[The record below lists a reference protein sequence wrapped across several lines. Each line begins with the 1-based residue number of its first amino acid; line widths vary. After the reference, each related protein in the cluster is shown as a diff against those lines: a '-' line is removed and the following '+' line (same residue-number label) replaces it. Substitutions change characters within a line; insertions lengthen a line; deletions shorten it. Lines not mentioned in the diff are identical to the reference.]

1 MRETASTA
9 GQGGHDTAS
18 VLTRLFADGIVVCDG
33 AVGTMLHAAGVPLD
47 RSLSE
52 LNTTAP
58 ALVRDLHAAYVAAG
72 ARIIQTN
79 TFEANRLRLA
89 RFGLEDSVAESN
101 IAAARLARDATQQTD
116 ARVFV
121 AGSIGP
127 ATSSSAAPPIPLRA
141 RSDAVAEQI
150 GALADWVDLLV
161 LETFGDVE
169 SLLRAL
175 DVAAAES
182 DLPVIAQLTF
192 GDDGRT
198 LRGET
203 PGEAAALLGDR
214 DVLALGANCTV
225 GPAVLQDVVAELAA
239 GTDRPVSVQPNAGL
253 PQRLGKQFRYAHNT
267 RYFAQA
273 AESFVAA
280 GANLLGGC
288 CGTTPAHVR
297 AIAKA
302 VAALRPARPP
312 APVVAPSRRERAV
325 VTAVSA
331 KEPVDERAAEPDGN
345 WPQPDRFHVIAGL
358 PTPGDQ
364 EVAEF
369 VSRAQQLRAAG
380 AELIALREP
389 APPRS
394 RVNPIAAGLLLRERV
409 GADVVLPVETV
420 DRSLAA
426 LQADL
431 LGAHALGLQIVVC
444 RTGAPR
450 VAGGYPDPAVLWDV
464 DSVGLIRALRGLNEG
479 TDWRGVAMAERTRF
493 RVGASLTTMAADKD
507 YELDRAEAKVRAGAD
522 FLLTDVIYD
531 ADEARTVLRA
541 LAQRGIE
548 VPMLAA
554 IAPFDDARTLERLSF
569 EMPHLA
575 ARSSALAALRRRHER
590 AAGGIARTGGTAETG
605 DTVDAADA
613 AVTTA
618 VGMIDGLR
626 DLVQGVVVHVPANR
640 AEHGADLI
648 ARVTARQAGP

>member
-1 MRETASTA
+1 MRETLADQST
-9 GQGGHDTAS
+9 TT
-18 VLTRLFADGIVVCDG
+18 LPRLLADGIVVCDG

-52 LNTTAP
+52 LNISAP

-89 RFGLEDSVAESN
+89 RFGLEDSVAETN
-101 IAAARLARDATQQTD
+101 IAAARLAREASQH
-116 ARVFV
+116 ASPAVWV

-127 ATSSSAAPPIPLRA
+127 VTSSSAAPPIPLQT
-141 RSDAVAEQI
+141 RSDAMAEQI

-203 PGEAAALLGDR
+203 AREAAQLLGAR

-225 GPAVLQDVVAELAA
+225 GPAVLQDVVAELVA
-239 GTDRPVSVQPNAGL
+239 GTGRPVSVQPNAGL

-273 AESFVAA
+273 AEAFVTA
-280 GANLLGGC
+280 GANVVGGC

-302 VAALRPARPP
+302 VTPLRPTRPP
-312 APVVAPSRRERAV
+312 PLTPEPAHRQRAV
-325 VTAVSA
+325 VTATA
-331 KEPVDERAAEPDGN
+331 TAAAADPAGS
-345 WPQPDRFHVIAGL
+345 WPQPDRFQLIAGL
-358 PTPGDQ
+358 QTPGDQ
-364 EVAEF
+364 EVTDF

-389 APPRS
+389 APPRT

-409 GADVVLPVETV
+409 GADVVLPVETA
-420 DRSLAA
+420 DRSLVA

-464 DSVGLIRALRGLNEG
+464 DSVGLIRTLRGLNEG

-493 RVGASLTTMAADKD
+493 SVGASLTTMAADAD
-507 YELDRAEAKVRAGAD
+507 YELDRAEAKVRAGAG
-522 FLLTDVIYD
+522 FLLTDVIYA
-531 ADEARTVLRA
+531 ADEARSVLHT
-541 LAQRGIE
+541 LAGRGFDRP
-548 VPMLAA
+548 VLAA
-554 IAPFDDARTLERLSF
+554 LAPFDDARTLERLSF

-575 ARSSALAALRRRHER
+575 ARSSTAAALRRHRQHP
-590 AAGGIARTGGTAETG
+590 G
-605 DTVDAADA
+605 DAVAA
-613 AVTTA
+613 AVET
-618 VGMIDGLR
+618 IDALA
-626 DLVQGVVVHVPANR
+626 DLVRGVVVHVPADR
-640 AEHGADLI
+640 SEHGADLI
-648 ARVTARQAGP
+648 ARIAARWAGP

>member
-1 MRETASTA
+1 MPGRAEQSA
-9 GQGGHDTAS
+9 GLLA
-18 VLTRLFADGIVVCDG
+18 RLLADGIVVCDG

-52 LNTTAP
+52 LNTSAP

-72 ARIIQTN
+72 AHIIQTN
-79 TFEANRLRLA
+79 TFEANRLRLT
-89 RFGLEDSVAESN
+89 RFGLGDSVAESN
-101 IAAARLARDATQQTD
+101 IAAARLAREAVHHVQNSRSPSDDQPP
-116 ARVFV
+116 VFV

-127 ATSSSAAPPIPLRA
+127 ATSSSAAPPIPLQA
-141 RSDAVAEQI
+141 RRDAVAEQI

-169 SLLRAL
+169 SLLRAI
-175 DVAAAES
+175 DIAAAES

-203 PGEAAALLGDR
+203 PGEAARLLGDR
-214 DVLALGANCTV
+214 DVLAIGANCTV
-225 GPAVLQDVVAELAA
+225 GPAVLRDVVAELAA

-273 AESFVAA
+273 AEAFVAA
-280 GANLLGGC
+280 GANVVGGC
-288 CGTTPAHVR
+288 CGTTPAHVH

-302 VAALRPARPP
+302 VASLRPVRPP
-312 APVVAPSRRERAV
+312 APAAGPSRREHAV
-325 VTAVSA
+325 VTSA
-331 KEPVDERAAEPDGN
+331 APADEPVDELAAGPAAT
-345 WPQPDRFHVIAGL
+345 WPQPDRFQIIAGL
-358 PTPGDQ
+358 QTPGDQ
-364 EVAEF
+364 DVPDF

-380 AELIALREP
+380 ADLIALREP

-409 GADVVLPVETV
+409 GADVVLPVETA

-450 VAGGYPDPAVLWDV
+450 VAGDYPDPAVLWDV
-464 DSVGLIRALRGLNEG
+464 DSVGLIRTLRGLNEG

-493 RVGASLTTMAADKD
+493 SVGASLTTMAADAD
-507 YELDRAEAKVRAGAD
+507 YELDRAEAKVRAGAG

-531 ADEARTVLRA
+531 ADEARVMLRA

-548 VPMLAA
+548 VPVLAA
-554 IAPFDDARTLERLSF
+554 IAPFDDPRTLERLSF

-575 ARSSALAALRRRHER
+575 ARSSALEALRRRDESPDDGDDTATAT
-590 AAGGIARTGGTAETG
+590 AAVEA
-605 DTVDAADA
+605 VDALA
-613 AVTTA
+613 
-618 VGMIDGLR
+618 
-626 DLVQGVVVHVPANR
+626 DLVAGIVVHVPAER
-640 AEHGADLI
+640 SGHGAELI
-648 ARVTARQAGP
+648 ARVTARRDGS

>member
-1 MRETASTA
+1 MRETLAD
-9 GQGGHDTAS
+9 QGTTT
-18 VLTRLFADGIVVCDG
+18 LPRLLADGIVVCDG

-52 LNTTAP
+52 LNISAP

-89 RFGLEDSVAESN
+89 RFGLEDSVAETN
-101 IAAARLARDATQQTD
+101 IAAARLAREASQH
-116 ARVFV
+116 ASPAVWV

-127 ATSSSAAPPIPLRA
+127 VTSSSAAPPIPLQT
-141 RSDAVAEQI
+141 RSDAMAEQI

-203 PGEAAALLGDR
+203 AREAAQLLGAR

-225 GPAVLQDVVAELAA
+225 GPAVLQDVVAELVA
-239 GTDRPVSVQPNAGL
+239 GTGRPVSVQPNAGL

-273 AESFVAA
+273 AEAFVTA
-280 GANLLGGC
+280 GANVVGGC

-302 VAALRPARPP
+302 VTPLRPTRPP
-312 APVVAPSRRERAV
+312 PLTPEPAHRQRAV
-325 VTAVSA
+325 VTATA
-331 KEPVDERAAEPDGN
+331 TAAAADPAGS
-345 WPQPDRFHVIAGL
+345 WPQPDRFQLIAGL
-358 PTPGDQ
+358 QTPGDQ
-364 EVAEF
+364 EVTDF

-389 APPRS
+389 APPRT

-409 GADVVLPVETV
+409 GADVVLPVETA
-420 DRSLAA
+420 DRSLVA

-431 LGAHALGLQIVVC
+431 LGAHALGLRIVVC

-464 DSVGLIRALRGLNEG
+464 DSVGLIRTLRGLNEG

-493 RVGASLTTMAADKD
+493 SVGASLTTMAADAD
-507 YELDRAEAKVRAGAD
+507 YELDRAEAKVRAGAG
-522 FLLTDVIYD
+522 FLLTDVIYA
-531 ADEARTVLRA
+531 ADEARSVLHT
-541 LAQRGIE
+541 LAGRGIDRP
-548 VPMLAA
+548 VLAA
-554 IAPFDDARTLERLSF
+554 LAPFDDARTLERLSF

-575 ARSSALAALRRRHER
+575 ARSSTAAALRRHRQHP
-590 AAGGIARTGGTAETG
+590 G
-605 DTVDAADA
+605 DAVAA
-613 AVTTA
+613 AVET
-618 VGMIDGLR
+618 IDALA
-626 DLVQGVVVHVPANR
+626 DLVRGVVVHVPADR
-640 AEHGADLI
+640 SEHGADLI
-648 ARVTARQAGP
+648 ARIAARWAGP

>member
-1 MRETASTA
+1 MPGRADRSGA
-9 GQGGHDTAS
+9 AM
-18 VLTRLFADGIVVCDG
+18 LPRLLAEGIVVCDG

-72 ARIIQTN
+72 AHIIQTN

-89 RFGLEDSVAESN
+89 RFGLENSVAESN
-101 IAAARLARDATQQTD
+101 IAAARLAREAVAHARDAGD
-116 ARVFV
+116 AATPVFV
-121 AGSIGP
+121 AGSVGP
-127 ATSSSAAPPIPLRA
+127 ATSSSAALPIPLQA
-141 RSDAVAEQI
+141 RLDAVAEQV

-169 SLLRAL
+169 SLLRTI

-182 DLPVIAQLTF
+182 DLPIIAQLTF

-203 PGEAAALLGDR
+203 PREAAQLLGDR

-225 GPAVLQDVVAELAA
+225 GPAVLRDVVAELAA
-239 GTDRPVSVQPNAGL
+239 GTDRPVAVQPNAGL

-273 AESFVAA
+273 AEDFVAA
-280 GANLLGGC
+280 GANVVGGC
-288 CGTTPAHVR
+288 CGTTPGHVR

-302 VAALRPARPP
+302 VSSLRPTRPP
-312 APVVAPSRRERAV
+312 AP
-325 VTAVSA
+325 
-331 KEPVDERAAEPDGN
+331 AAEPARREQAVVSAARAVEEPGGERTAT

-358 PTPGDQ
+358 QTPGDQ
-364 EVAEF
+364 DVADF

-380 AELIALREP
+380 ADLVALREP
-389 APPRS
+389 APPS
-394 RVNPIAAGLLLRERV
+394 TRVNPIAAGLLLRERV
-409 GADVVLPVETV
+409 GTDVVLPVETA

-450 VAGGYPDPAVLWDV
+450 VSGDYPDPAVLWDV
-464 DSVGLIRALRGLNEG
+464 DSIGLIRALRGLNEG

-493 RVGASLTTMAADKD
+493 SVGASLTTMAADVD
-507 YELDRAEAKVRAGAD
+507 HELDRAGAKVRAGAE
-522 FLLTDVIYD
+522 FLLTDVVYD

-541 LAQRGIE
+541 LAQRGINRP
-548 VPMLAA
+548 VLAA

-575 ARSSALAALRRRHER
+575 ARSSALAALRRRHEHS
-590 AAGGIARTGGTAETG
+590 GSDTTG
-605 DTVDAADA
+605 ADA
-613 AVTTA
+613 AGAAAAIET
-618 VGMIDGLR
+618 IDALA
-626 DLVQGVVVHVPANR
+626 DLVAGVVLHVPADR
-640 AEHGADLI
+640 CEHGVDLI
-648 ARVTARQAGP
+648 AQVASRGAGP

>member
-1 MRETASTA
+1 MRETTA
-9 GQGGHDTAS
+9 NQTAAT
-18 VLTRLFADGIVVCDG
+18 VLPRLLADGIVVCDG

-47 RSLSE
+47 QSLSE

-79 TFEANRLRLA
+79 TFEANRFRLA

-101 IAAARLARDATQQTD
+101 IAAARLARDATQQVD

-121 AGSIGP
+121 AGSVGP

-203 PGEAAALLGDR
+203 PGEVAAALGDR

-225 GPAVLQDVVAELAA
+225 GPAVLRDVVAELAA

-273 AESFVAA
+273 AEAFVAA
-280 GANLLGGC
+280 GANVVGGC

-302 VAALRPARPP
+302 VEALRPARPP
-312 APVVAPSRRERAV
+312 APVIAPSRRERAV
-325 VTAVSA
+325 VTAAVA
-331 KEPVDERAAEPDGN
+331 ADERAAEPAAS
-345 WPQPDRFHVIAGL
+345 WPQPDRFQVIAGL
-358 PTPGDQ
+358 QTPGAQD
-364 EVAEF
+364 VADF
-369 VSRAQQLRAAG
+369 VARAQQLRAAG
-380 AELIALREP
+380 AQLFALREP
-389 APPRS
+389 APPRT

-409 GADVVLPVETV
+409 GADVVLPVETA

-450 VAGGYPDPAVLWDV
+450 VAGDYPDPAVLWDV

-493 RVGASLTTMAADKD
+493 SVGASLTTMAADKD

-541 LAQRGIE
+541 LTERG
-548 VPMLAA
+548 VNRPVLAA

-575 ARSSALAALRRRHER
+575 APSSAMAALRRRHESFR
-590 AAGGIARTGGTAETG
+590 EGAQ
-605 DTVDAADA
+605 DTQDTQDTEDAADA
-613 AVTTA
+613 AGA
-618 VGMIDGLR
+618 AGAAALEMIDALG
-626 DLVQGVVVHVPANR
+626 DLVRGVVVHVPAHR
-640 AEHGADLI
+640 CDRGAELI
-648 ARVTARQAGP
+648 ARVAARRAGP

>member
-1 MRETASTA
+1 MPGRADQSGA
-9 GQGGHDTAS
+9 A
-18 VLTRLFADGIVVCDG
+18 LLPRLLADGIVVSDG

-89 RFGLEDSVAESN
+89 RFGLGDSVAESN
-101 IAAARLARDATQQTD
+101 IAAARLAREAVAH
-116 ARVFV
+116 ARDSSDDQPPVFV

-141 RSDAVAEQI
+141 RLDAVAEQV
-150 GALADWVDLLV
+150 GALAGWVDLLV

-169 SLLRAL
+169 SLLRAV
-175 DVAAAES
+175 DIAAAES

-203 PGEAAALLGDR
+203 PFEAAHLLGDR

-225 GPAVLQDVVAELAA
+225 GPAVLRDVVAELAA

-273 AESFVAA
+273 AADFVAA
-280 GANLLGGC
+280 GANVVGGC

-302 VAALRPARPP
+302 VSSLRPARPP
-312 APVVAPSRRERAV
+312 APVAEPPRRGRIV
-325 VTAVSA
+325 VTAA
-331 KEPVDERAAEPDGN
+331 RPAEPPSEPAVAVA

-358 PTPGDQ
+358 QTPGDQ
-364 EVAEF
+364 EVADF
-369 VSRAQQLRAAG
+369 VSRAQRLRTAG
-380 AELIALREP
+380 ADLIALREP
-389 APPRS
+389 APPRT

-409 GADVVLPVETV
+409 GSDVVLPVETA

-450 VAGGYPDPAVLWDV
+450 VAGDYPDPAVLWDV
-464 DSVGLIRALRGLNEG
+464 DSIGLIRTLRGLNEG

-493 RVGASLTTMAADKD
+493 SVGASLTTMAADID
-507 YELDRAEAKVRAGAD
+507 YELDRAEAKVRAGAE
-522 FLLTDVIYD
+522 FLLTDVVYD
-531 ADEARTVLRA
+531 AEEARTVLQA
-541 LAQRGIE
+541 LVERGIDRP
-548 VPMLAA
+548 VLAA

-569 EMPHLA
+569 EMPHLTA
-575 ARSSALAALRRRHER
+575 PSSALAALRCRNESSDDDT
-590 AAGGIARTGGTAETG
+590 AAA
-605 DTVDAADA
+605 A
-613 AVTTA
+613 AVTAA
-618 VGMIDGLR
+618 VETIDALA
-626 DLVQGVVVHVPANR
+626 DLVAGVVLHVPADR
-640 AEHGADLI
+640 SDHGADLI
-648 ARVTARQAGP
+648 ARVTARGAQP

>member
-1 MRETASTA
+1 MRETLAD
-9 GQGGHDTAS
+9 QGTTT
-18 VLTRLFADGIVVCDG
+18 LPRLLADGIVVCDG

-52 LNTTAP
+52 LNISAP

-89 RFGLEDSVAESN
+89 RFGLEDSVAETN
-101 IAAARLARDATQQTD
+101 IAAARLAREASQH
-116 ARVFV
+116 ASPAVWV

-127 ATSSSAAPPIPLRA
+127 VTSSSAAPPIPLQT
-141 RSDAVAEQI
+141 RSDAMAEQI

-203 PGEAAALLGDR
+203 AREAAQLLGAR

-225 GPAVLQDVVAELAA
+225 GPAVLQDVVAELVA
-239 GTDRPVSVQPNAGL
+239 GTGRPVSVQPNAGL

-273 AESFVAA
+273 AEAFVTA
-280 GANLLGGC
+280 GANVVGGC

-302 VAALRPARPP
+302 VTPLRPTRPP
-312 APVVAPSRRERAV
+312 PLTPEPAHRQRAV
-325 VTAVSA
+325 VTATA
-331 KEPVDERAAEPDGN
+331 TAAAADPAGS
-345 WPQPDRFHVIAGL
+345 WPQPDRFQLIAGL
-358 PTPGDQ
+358 QTPGDQ
-364 EVAEF
+364 EVTDF

-389 APPRS
+389 APPRT

-409 GADVVLPVETV
+409 GADVVLPVETA
-420 DRSLAA
+420 DRSLVA

-431 LGAHALGLQIVVC
+431 LGAHALGLRIVVC

-464 DSVGLIRALRGLNEG
+464 DSVGLIRTLRGLNEG

-493 RVGASLTTMAADKD
+493 SVGASLTTMAADAD
-507 YELDRAEAKVRAGAD
+507 YELDRAEAKVRAGAG
-522 FLLTDVIYD
+522 FLLTDVIYA
-531 ADEARTVLRA
+531 ADEARSVLHT
-541 LAQRGIE
+541 LAGRGFDRP
-548 VPMLAA
+548 VLAA
-554 IAPFDDARTLERLSF
+554 LAPFDDARTLERLSF

-575 ARSSALAALRRRHER
+575 ARSSTAAALRRHRQHP
-590 AAGGIARTGGTAETG
+590 G
-605 DTVDAADA
+605 DAVAA
-613 AVTTA
+613 AVET
-618 VGMIDGLR
+618 IDALA
-626 DLVQGVVVHVPANR
+626 DLVRGVVVHVPADR
-640 AEHGADLI
+640 SEHGADLI
-648 ARVTARQAGP
+648 ARIAARWAGP